1 MDEQFHFFLINF
13 SLTELGMVR
22 STSKTLATSISIT
35 LSLFALKSLSIWEI
49 STAVS
54 FSRLSSNYLS
64 YFYMK
69 LQILFIL
76 MIETHFISAAC
87 IGLLIAQLLLS
98 LPSAFVVFVSDLLP
112 FLLSIADN
120 LVGSLLGFEQF
131 VNVCCLTHL

>member
-1 MDEQFHFFLINF
+1 
-13 SLTELGMVR
+13 MVR
-22 STSKTLATSISIT
+22 STSRTLATSISIT
-35 LSLFALKSLSIWEI
+35 LSLFALKSLSICEI

-69 LQILFIL
+69 AQILFIL
-76 MIETHFISAAC
+76 MIEIRFISVAC
-87 IGLLIAQLLLS
+87 ICLLIAQLLLS
-98 LPSAFVVFVSDLLP
+98 LLSAFVVFVRDLLP

-120 LVGSLLGFEQF
+120 FVGSLLGFEQF

>member
-1 MDEQFHFFLINF
+1 M
-13 SLTELGMVR
+13 TELGMVR
-22 STSKTLATSISIT
+22 STSRTLATSISIT
-35 LSLFALKSLSIWEI
+35 LSLFALKSLSICEI

-69 LQILFIL
+69 AQILFIL
-76 MIETHFISAAC
+76 MIEIRFISVAC
-87 IGLLIAQLLLS
+87 ICLLIAQLLLS
-98 LPSAFVVFVSDLLP
+98 LLSAFVVFVRDLLP

-120 LVGSLLGFEQF
+120 FVGSLLGFEQF